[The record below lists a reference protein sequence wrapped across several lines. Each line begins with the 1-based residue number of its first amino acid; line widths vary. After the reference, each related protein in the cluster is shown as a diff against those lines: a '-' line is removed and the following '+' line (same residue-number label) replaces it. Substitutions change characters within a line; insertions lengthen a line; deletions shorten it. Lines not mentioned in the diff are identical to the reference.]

1 MERKVL
7 LQFFEDDATGEKGLT
22 HHNTIDLYF
31 NSFWD
36 GKMMFHDVF
45 EHYFEEESIYFRGS
59 YAGNIV
65 GEMAAAGHY
74 AYYFEIFG
82 SEFAEKRLY
91 GNSSFRQYHI
101 VRDFTSGMVENGIY
115 DGYSTFGNI
124 LRCNLPYQRDTLC
137 YNLESEIDDYIYNIT
152 FQSIKTS
159 DPDDLKRAIEFK
171 KSCKSSYFRRAHR
184 WGFYQAKKMVPEKEL
199 DYNKKVVLDFIDYWE
214 KFCKNTSAEEM
225 MSMYKYLEFTI
236 ITIKGKTN
244 WKANFISH
252 ENEYVPHYLAQD
264 RIYDYNYYY

>member
-22 HHNTIDLYF
+22 HHNTITLGF

-74 AYYFEIFG
+74 AYYFQMFG
-82 SEFAEKRLY
+82 WEFLDKRLY
-91 GNSSFRQYHI
+91 GDPSRQYHVI
-101 VRDFTSGMVENGIY
+101 RNFTRGEVLNAIDG
-115 DGYSTFGNI
+115 GYSSFGSV
-124 LRCNLPYQRDTLC
+124 LLCNLPYQKDTC
-137 YNLESEIDDYIYNIT
+137 DCNFEFEIDDYICEI
-152 FQSIKTS
+152 QSTPVVTT
-159 DPDDLKRAIEFK
+159 DPDERRDATIFK
-171 KSCKSSYFRRAHR
+171 ESCKPSYFRRAHR
-184 WGFYQAKKMVPEKEL
+184 WGYHQAKKIFPENEWKH
-199 DYNKKVVLDFIDYWE
+199 NKKVVLDFIDYWQR
-214 KFCKNTSAEEM
+214 FCKDTSAEEM

-236 ITIKGKTN
+236 TTVKGKTN

-264 RIYDYNYYY
+264 RIYYYNYD